1 MCWRSSSIK
10 CCLSLH
16 RVALMSVL
24 HCFSLLCSHLSNVFV
39 FVFVLHCLWLLCSQL
54 SNVRQYIKY
63 GQSPRM
69 VVNGDIRNY
78 PQRMAIYKKFKISPF
93 VYSLKRGIFQ
103 SIKKSQS
110 LLCENSLFCCQ
121 RCLGLS
127 LWCVGGA
134 LSASPNSL
142 CELRN
147 SCYASRT
154 AARME
159 DSAAAGRRLSL
170 VLSLAQETGK
180 SVTKNIISR
189 KL

>member
-1 MCWRSSSIK
+1 MLPLITPSCPDECAPLFLTTLFPLIKRVCVCWVCSIV
-10 CCLSLH
+10 CDY
-16 RVALMSVL
+16 
-24 HCFSLLCSHLSNVFV
+24 FV
-39 FVFVLHCLWLLCSQL
+39 PTLL

>member
-1 MCWRSSSIK
+1 MLKIK
-10 CCLSLH
+10 FDQMLPLI
-16 RVALMSVL
+16 ALIS
-24 HCFSLLCSHLSNVFV
+24 
-39 FVFVLHCLWLLCSQL
+39 VLHCLWLLCSHL

-78 PQRMAIYKKFKISPF
+78 AQRMAIYKKFKRAPLCI
-93 VYSLKRGIFQ
+93 LWKRGIFQ

-180 SVTKNIISR
+180 SVTENIISR